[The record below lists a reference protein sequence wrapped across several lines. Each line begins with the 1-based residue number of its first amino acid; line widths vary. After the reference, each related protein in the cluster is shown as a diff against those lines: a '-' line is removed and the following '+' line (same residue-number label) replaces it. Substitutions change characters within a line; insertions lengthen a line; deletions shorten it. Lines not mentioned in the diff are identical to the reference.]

1 MSSGIARNVL
11 VCHLFHSLS
20 HIYILNMTT
29 NIPSQ
34 TKDLLNRLMI
44 LEKCLELK
52 SNECAY
58 YRTKIHLMQMSSLNS
73 QIINQTLFKQSSS
86 EDVSHSSII
95 SQSKGIDNKHRTSSV
110 PVSSQRKSILK
121 KVSN

>member
-1 MSSGIARNVL
+1 
-11 VCHLFHSLS
+11 
-20 HIYILNMTT
+20 MTT

-58 YRTKIHLMQMSSLNS
+58 YRTKVHLMQMSSLNS
-73 QIINQTLFKQSSS
+73 QIINQTLNNKQRSSS
-86 EDVSHSSII
+86 EDVSHSSIVT
-95 SQSKGIDNKHRTSSV
+95 QSKSIDNKHRTSSV